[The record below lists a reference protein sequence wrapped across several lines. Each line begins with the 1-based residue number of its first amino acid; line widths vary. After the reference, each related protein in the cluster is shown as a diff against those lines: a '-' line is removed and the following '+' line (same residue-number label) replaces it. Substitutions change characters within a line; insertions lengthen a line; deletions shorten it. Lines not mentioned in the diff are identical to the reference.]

1 MQNDSV
7 QLLLLIFFFKKRK
20 TDLGCKTFFG
30 IACLSLVLQFERLNL
45 DKMWRVSHELN
56 MPSIRTR
63 SGRETPT
70 DLVTSSCIF
79 FFVHLHKTFSE
90 KNILL
95 LQTSPLF
102 YVVVTATHSVLL
114 PRIVSILR

>member
-79 FFVHLHKTFSE
+79 FFLYTFT
-90 KNILL
+90 K
-95 LQTSPLF
+95 
-102 YVVVTATHSVLL
+102 HSQRKIYCYYKLAHCFMW
-114 PRIVSILR
+114 S